1 MGKIENPPGR
11 GGLPESVHAGRQNN
25 LNYTKTRT
33 IIQAPF
39 AVPQRP
45 GNHRLP
51 CPQCN
56 KGKRDNALSVTV
68 QPDGS
73 AVYLCFRCGLKG
85 VDGEF
90 QRGEIQP
97 RPRPKQERERI
108 TRHEVAHRIINE
120 AVPADPAHPYLLR
133 KRIQPHGAWQID
145 DRLVL
150 PVMQPGLLV
159 GLQFI
164 SREGSKKFLTGS
176 KISGSYWFLGDP
188 VINAPGGE
196 IVICE
201 GFATAASIHE
211 ATGWAVL
218 IAFTASNMKTV
229 ATDWRRSLP
238 DAHFTLAADDDPAG
252 QKAATEAAKA
262 VRGRVMKLEAA

>member
-1 MGKIENPPGR
+1 MGPPNENPARAGWASVDVQC
-11 GGLPESVHAGRQNN
+11 GLNKKKYTAPA
-25 LNYTKTRT
+25 TKT
-33 IIQAPF
+33 QAPF
-39 AVPQRP
+39 AIPNRP

-51 CPQCN
+51 CPQCDR
-56 KGKRDNALSVTV
+56 GPRDDALSCTV
-68 QPDGS
+68 QADGT
-73 AVYLCFRCGLKG
+73 AVYLCFRCGLSGADG
-85 VDGEF
+85 VMR
-90 QRGEIQP
+90 RGEIPQRRKP
-97 RPRPKQERERI
+97 EPEKV

-120 AVPADPAHPYLLR
+120 AVPADPRHPYLVR

-159 GLQFI
+159 GVQFI

-229 ATDWRRSLP
+229 AIDWRRSLP

-262 VRGRVMKLEAA
+262 VHGRVMKMEAA